1 MIINILVDNRSLSK
15 DFRCE
20 HGLSLHIETNKHN
33 ILFDTGASDLF
44 KENALKMDVDLSKV
58 DVAVISHG
66 QYDHGGGIK
75 VFLETNK
82 IAPIYIEKSAFG
94 DFFSRKP
101 GGGKN
106 YIGLN
111 KALLPN
117 DRFVFTDR
125 RLVIDEELE
134 LFSEVKGENMKPS
147 GNIDLFMKRE
157 DLMVGDDFSH
167 EQSLIIREKD
177 HTVLIAGCA
186 HMGIINILEHYK
198 SIYDSLPSHVIGGF
212 HLYNR
217 AADSYEDPDTVEKIG
232 AYLSKTGAMFYTCHC
247 TGLKA
252 YEELKRVMHDRIN
265 YLATGSQIII

>member
-1 MIINILVDNRSLSK
+1 MIIKTLADNHSFSK

-20 HGLSLHIETNKHN
+20 HGLSLYIETSKHN

-44 KENALKMDVDLSKV
+44 IENALKMDVDLSKV

-66 QYDHGGGIK
+66 HYDHGGGIK
-75 VFLETNK
+75 AFLEKNR

-94 DFFSRKP
+94 DFFSRKT
-101 GGGKN
+101 GGGKK
-106 YIGLN
+106 YIGLE
-111 KALLPN
+111 KSLLPN
-117 DRFVFTDR
+117 DRFALTDK

-134 LFSEVKGENMKPS
+134 LFSEVKGDSMKPS
-147 GNIDLFMKRE
+147 GNIDLFMQRE
-157 DLMVGDDFSH
+157 DLMVEDDFSH

-186 HMGIINILEHYK
+186 HRGIINILEHYK
-198 SIYDSLPSHVIGGF
+198 SIYNSFPSHVIGGF

-217 AADSYEDPDTVEKIG
+217 AADTYEDPDKVEKIG
-232 AYLSKTGAMFYTCHC
+232 VYLTKTGAMFYTCHC